1 VHVETTVASPNRSI
15 QRASGKAPRA
25 RTVLVVRS
33 ELLPYSE
40 TFVKAQVLAY
50 SSWHPVLVGLRR
62 TEGLPVDDLEVRMV
76 PAAKTLA
83 ARAYRKVLTSL
94 RVTPADIRRRLGS
107 AKASLVHV
115 HFGTDAV
122 ENWNWIKTLRVP
134 VIVTLHGYDINIDR
148 QWWQS
153 SSRPRAQRRYPALL
167 LSLAANPRVHFV
179 AVSEAIRQKA
189 IEWGIARERISV
201 RHIGVDLDLFRDPGP
216 PVQERRR
223 RIVFVGRLVE
233 KKGVEYLIRAFALV
247 RKQVPDAELVIVG
260 EGRLRTR
267 LQRLASDLEVPVSF
281 EGILSSNQIR
291 TQLLDSRVF
300 CLPSVTAQ
308 NGDAEGFGLVLL
320 EAQACGVPAVTSA
333 RGGADE
339 GIIHEQT
346 GFRFEER
353 DVGAM
358 TEYLVRLLVDDDLA
372 SRMSRLARRNIEQ
385 NFSLRACTAALED
398 LYDSL
403 STGRGVRS
411 REALA

>member
-1 VHVETTVASPNRSI
+1 MHVETAVASPHRSI
-15 QRASGKAPRA
+15 QRAQGDAAHSK
-25 RTVLVVRS
+25 TVLVVRS

-50 SSWHPVLVGLRR
+50 SSWHPILVGLRR
-62 TEGLPVDDLEVRMV
+62 TDGLPVDELDVRMV
-76 PAAKTLA
+76 PAARSFA
-83 ARAYRKVLTSL
+83 ARAYRRVLTSL
-94 RVTPADIRRRLGS
+94 QVTPADIRRRLGS

-122 ENWNWIKTLRVP
+122 ENWSWIKTLRVP

-153 SSRPRAQRRYPALL
+153 PSRPRAQRRYPGLL

-179 AVSEAIRQKA
+179 AVSNAIRQKA
-189 IEWGIARERISV
+189 LEWGIPQERISV
-201 RHIGVDLDLFRDPGP
+201 RHIGVDLELFRDPGP
-216 PVQERRR
+216 PVTERRP

-233 KKGVEYLIRAFALV
+233 KKGVEYLIRAFAAV
-247 RKQVPDAELVIVG
+247 RSSVPDAELVIIG

-267 LQRLASDLEVPVSF
+267 LQRLASDLAVPVRF

-291 TQLLDSRVF
+291 AQLLDSRVF

-339 GIIHEQT
+339 GIIHGKT

-353 DVGAM
+353 DVSAM
-358 TEYLVRLLVDDDLA
+358 SEHIVRLLVDDELA
-372 SRMSRLARRNIEQ
+372 LRMSTEARRNIEE
-385 NFSLRACTAALED
+385 NFSLRVCTSALED

-403 STGRGVRS
+403 SGARARS